1 MPRFKALIP
10 VLFMFAA
17 FGLSSWGGGPAKAGQ
32 AAPNQPST
40 PAMKPDAAA
49 TALHQLF
56 ADEWQARLQR
66 QPFMASQRG
75 VRAADSEVPDLS
87 EAAQMA
93 ALAEDRQFL
102 ERLDEI
108 ARSDLDAEDR
118 LNADLFAH
126 LLRGRLDRGAYRPW
140 RIPFV
145 SDSGFHTA
153 AVMSVEAIPFQTLA
167 QYEAYLARLSKLAP
181 YFAQGMG
188 NMRQGMA
195 DGFTMPRAILPNV
208 APGFAALAVEKPED
222 SAFYKPFA
230 QMPGSITAA
239 DQKRLRAEAEAIL
252 RQDLLPVLGALHR
265 FFVED
270 YSPAA
275 RETLG
280 ATALPD
286 GEDYYAMLIRSYTT
300 LDLSAAEI
308 HQIGLDE
315 AARIRAEMQVI
326 IDDLSFEGSFADFLA
341 FLRTDPQFYAQTSQE
356 LLNRAAWIA
365 KQIDEK
371 LPAFFKTLPRIPYGV
386 RAVPDAIAPN
396 YTTGRYWGPVDGVRG
411 GLFMVNTYDLGKRPL
426 YNLPALTLHE
436 GVPGHHLQ
444 TALARE
450 NQDVPEFRKAMYVVA
465 FGEGW
470 GLYSEKLG
478 QEMGIYQTPY
488 EHFGRLTYEIW
499 RAGRLVVDT
508 GLHAM
513 GWSRAQAVA
522 FFQENSALS
531 QHNIETEV
539 DRYISWPGQALGY
552 KLGEMKIL
560 DLRARAEKALGDRF
574 DLRLFHDALLGNGSL
589 PLPVLDQQIDAFIAA
604 SLAP

>member
-1 MPRFKALIP
+1 
-10 VLFMFAA
+10 
-17 FGLSSWGGGPAKAGQ
+17 
-32 AAPNQPST
+32 
-40 PAMKPDAAA
+40 
-49 TALHQLF
+49 
-56 ADEWQARLQR
+56 
-66 QPFMASQRG
+66 
-75 VRAADSEVPDLS
+75 
-87 EAAQMA
+87 
-93 ALAEDRQFL
+93 
-102 ERLDEI
+102 
-108 ARSDLDAEDR
+108 
-118 LNADLFAH
+118 
-126 LLRGRLDRGAYRPW
+126 
-140 RIPFV
+140 
-145 SDSGFHTA
+145 
-153 AVMSVEAIPFQTLA
+153 
-167 QYEAYLARLSKLAP
+167 
-181 YFAQGMG
+181 
-188 NMRQGMA
+188 
-195 DGFTMPRAILPNV
+195 
-208 APGFAALAVEKPED
+208 
-222 SAFYKPFA
+222 
-230 QMPGSITAA
+230 MPGSITAA

-252 RQDLLPVLGALHR
+252 REHLLPALGALHR

-326 IDDLSFEGSFADFLA
+326 IDDLGFEGSFADFLA

-386 RAVPDAIAPN
+386 RAVPDAMAPN

-478 QEMGIYQTPY
+478 QDMGIYQTPY
-488 EHFGRLTYEIW
+488 EHFGRLTYEMW

-513 GWSRAQAVA
+513 GWSRDAAIA

-589 PLPVLDQQIDAFIAA
+589 PLPLLDQQIDAFIAA